1 VTDLFLGVIAAAVLV
16 MAAIQ
21 VAAVVAVARAARR
34 IDRIADRFERDIQP
48 VVASLQ
54 ALTADAA
61 RATALAVTQVERA
74 DRLFSDLSR
83 RVEQTLVTVQE
94 TLLAPARE
102 GFAWLSGLKAVLATL
117 RDLKPSPQPA
127 GVDEDDALF
136 IG

>member
-1 VTDLFLGVIAAAVLV
+1 MTDLFLGVIAAAVLV

-21 VAAVVAVARAARR
+21 VAAVVVAARAARR

-61 RATALAVTQVERA
+61 RATALAATQVERA

-94 TLLAPARE
+94 TLLAPARD
-102 GFAWLSGLKAVLATL
+102 GLAWLSGLKAVLATL
-117 RDLKPSPQPA
+117 RDLKTSSQPA